1 MKVLKCLIVN
11 HTKKEDY
18 SSEVRFYVT
27 KEDEVAKGDVFSV
40 WAHGRLAYAKVQKVF
55 AKYEYLKS
63 ENNGVALEDLPVAMN
78 RVDFQSY
85 NVFKA
90 VAAKTKR
97 LTACLQERLEDGKKT
112 RAVSDALKELKG
124 EAKADAQALIDALK
138 ALEENPESALED

>member
-78 RVDFQSY
+78 RVDFHSY

>member
-78 RVDFQSY
+78 RVDTHSY

>member
-78 RVDFQSY
+78 RVDFHSY
-85 NVFKA
+85 SVFKA